1 MPHGMGD
8 RGSISA
14 EYALIAVGV
23 AVTVA
28 LAISAFGQRVA
39 PLINI
44 N

>member
-1 MPHGMGD
+1 MGD